1 MEQNSISGFNSDQ
14 ESFQNSGEGTI
25 VKPCNNEILFK
36 NFDGASKKGQKGKK
50 KIKTYSKSLHSKGP
64 FFEIKTVSGLPL
76 TIIILLINI

>member
-25 VKPCNNEILFK
+25 VKPCNNEILFQ

-50 KIKTYSKSLHSKGP
+50 KNQDV
-64 FFEIKTVSGLPL
+64 F
-76 TIIILLINI
+76 